1 MNALLAR
8 LVKWIPQN
16 LTAILG
22 IIQAVIK
29 FVKEV
34 CTLIVDILGPI
45 IPGDGVENIVKIV
58 RDVCNAID
66 EWVERI
72 KDFLLSIGG

>member
-1 MNALLAR
+1 MLKKLIQ
-8 LVKWIPQN
+8 WIPTN

-22 IIQAVIK
+22 IAQAIIK

-45 IPGDGVENIVKIV
+45 IPGESVEDIVKKI
-58 RDVCNAID
+58 RAIFNTID
-66 EWVERI
+66 LWVEKI
-72 KDFLLSIGG
+72 KSWLLEIGG

>member
-1 MNALLAR
+1 MLKKLIQ
-8 LVKWIPQN
+8 WIPTN
-16 LTAILG
+16 IMAILG

-45 IPGDGVENIVKIV
+45 IPGDSVEGVVTKV
-58 RDVCNAID
+58 RAIFNTID
-66 EWVERI
+66 EWIEKL
-72 KDFLLSIGG
+72 KDFLSTIGG